1 MIPIIVKDMPASKGG
16 VEFPLRLDCGA
27 ILDAGGNIILA
38 DRNWG
43 RLAEHNGSYMA
54 ERISLAFGEWV
65 VKTLNKEASR
75 WE

>member
-1 MIPIIVKDMPASKGG
+1 MIPIIVKDIPASKGG

-43 RLAEHNGSYMA
+43 RLAREKMA
-54 ERISLAFGEWV
+54 EAEQRIAEFD
-65 VKTLNKEASR
+65 NEAAR
-75 WE
+75 